1 MALYDTPENIAALA
15 TLDDEF
21 AQILATM
28 PPQEALPEP
37 EMMRQYSNAMEEQ
50 QYSAGATTKVREH
63 TIKITMRDGHE
74 NEAIVYQSALRSPS
88 QSPLVVLCYGGGF
101 ILGTNKQY
109 AATARAAA
117 LLYGATVV
125 NISYRLAPENP
136 FPTPANDVW
145 DNIEWLARNAHTLNA
160 DLSAGFI
167 LGGGSAGANL
177 AAVATHKAIRTNL
190 SPPLTG
196 LYLAVPFLLMEDIV
210 PDQYESLWIARE
222 QNSKAPILNED
233 ALNGIMAAY
242 QPHAKSPEFSPFNDP
257 ESFSKL
263 PRTYVQVAGLD
274 PLRDDGLVYER
285 VLKDHGIETRLDVY
299 PGVPHGFNGMF
310 PRLKQSKRFDI
321 ETAVGLGWLLRVKED
336 RERVE
341 AFFIDMRGDA

>member
-1 MALYDTPENIAALA
+1 
-15 TLDDEF
+15 
-21 AQILATM
+21 M

-37 EMMRQYSNAMEEQ
+37 KMMRQYSNAMEEQ

-63 TIKITMRDGHE
+63 TIKITMRDGHG
-74 NEAIVYQSALRSPS
+74 NEGIVYQSALRSPS

-125 NISYRLAPENP
+125 DISYRLAPENP

-167 LGGGSAGANL
+167 LGGESAGANL

-196 LYLAVPFLLMEDIV
+196 FYLAVPFLLMEDIV
-210 PDQYESLWIARE
+210 PDQYKNLWVARE
-222 QNSKAPILNED
+222 QNAKAPILNED

-242 QPHAKSPEFSPFNDP
+242 SRMRN
-257 ESFSKL
+257 L
-263 PRTYVQVAGLD
+263 PTSLLSTIRNRSRSCLAHMYKWLD
-274 PLRDDGLVYER
+274 
-285 VLKDHGIETRLDVY
+285 
-299 PGVPHGFNGMF
+299 
-310 PRLKQSKRFDI
+310 
-321 ETAVGLGWLLRVKED
+321 
-336 RERVE
+336 
-341 AFFIDMRGDA
+341 

>member
-1 MALYDTPENIAALA
+1 MALYDTPEDIAALA

-28 PPQEALPEP
+28 PPQEAIPEP
-37 EMMRQYSNAMEEQ
+37 KMMRQYSNAMEEQ
-50 QYSAGATTKVREH
+50 QYSAGTTTKIREH
-63 TIKITMRDGHE
+63 TIKITMRDGYE
-74 NEAIVYQSALRSPS
+74 NEAIVYQSALRSSSP
-88 QSPLVVLCYGGGF
+88 SPLVVLCYGDGF
-101 ILGTNKQY
+101 VLGTNKQY

-117 LLYGATVV
+117 LLYGATVA

-145 DNIEWLARNAHTLNA
+145 DNIEWLAGNAHTLNA

-196 LYLAVPFLLMEDIV
+196 LYLAAPFLLMEDIV
-210 PDQYESLWIARE
+210 PDQYET
-222 QNSKAPILNED
+222 PILNED
-233 ALNGIMAAY
+233 ALNCIMAAY
-242 QPHAKSPEFSPFNDP
+242 QPHAKSPDFSPFNDP

-263 PRTYVQVAGLD
+263 PRTYVQMAGLD

-285 VLKDHGIETRLDVY
+285 EC
-299 PGVPHGFNGMF
+299 
-310 PRLKQSKRFDI
+310 
-321 ETAVGLGWLLRVKED
+321 
-336 RERVE
+336 
-341 AFFIDMRGDA
+341 

>member
-1 MALYDTPENIAALA
+1 
-15 TLDDEF
+15 
-21 AQILATM
+21 M
-28 PPQEALPEP
+28 PPQGALPEP
-37 EMMRQYSNAMEEQ
+37 KMMRQYSDAMEEQ
-50 QYSAGATTKVREH
+50 QYSAGVTTKVREH
-63 TIKITMRDGHE
+63 TIKITMRDGFE
-74 NEAIVYQSALRSPS
+74 NEAIVYQSALRSSPS
-88 QSPLVVLCYGGGF
+88 SPLVVLCYGGGF
-101 ILGTNKQY
+101 VLGTNKQY
-109 AATARAAA
+109 AATARDAA

-177 AAVATHKAIRTNL
+177 AAVTTHKAIRTNL

-210 PDQYESLWIARE
+210 PDQYKNLWVARE
-222 QNSKAPILNED
+222 QNAKAPILNED
-233 ALNGIMAAY
+233 ALDGIMAAY
-242 QPHAKSPEFSPFNDP
+242 RPHAKSSDFSPFNDP

-285 VLKDHGIETRLDVY
+285 VLKDHNIETRLDVY

-310 PRLKQSKRFDI
+310 PHLKQSKRFDI
-321 ETAVGLGWLLRVKED
+321 ETAEGLGWLLRAKED

-341 AFFIDMRGDA
+341 AFFIDMRGGA

>member
-1 MALYDTPENIAALA
+1 
-15 TLDDEF
+15 
-21 AQILATM
+21 M
-28 PPQEALPEP
+28 PPQGALPEP
-37 EMMRQYSNAMEEQ
+37 KVMRQYSNAMEEQ
-50 QYSAGATTKVREH
+50 QYSASATTKVREH

-74 NEAIVYQSALRSPS
+74 NEAIVYQSALRSSS

-145 DNIEWLARNAHTLNA
+145 DNIEWLARNAHTFNA

-177 AAVATHKAIRTNL
+177 AAVTMHKAIRTTL

-210 PDQYESLWIARE
+210 PDQYRSLWIARK
-222 QNSKAPILNED
+222 QNAKAPILNED
-233 ALNGIMAAY
+233 ALNGRLPAACEI
-242 QPHAKSPEFSPFNDP
+242 SRLL
-257 ESFSKL
+257 SFQRS
-263 PRTYVQVAGLD
+263 
-274 PLRDDGLVYER
+274 
-285 VLKDHGIETRLDVY
+285 GILLEAAS
-299 PGVPHGFNGMF
+299 HICA
-310 PRLKQSKRFDI
+310 S
-321 ETAVGLGWLLRVKED
+321 GWT
-336 RERVE
+336 
-341 AFFIDMRGDA
+341 GSSS